1 MGHFSEQAWVD
12 FIREFEQ
19 AERPQMELHL
29 TSACGDCTQ
38 IHDTWKRV
46 HTAALRESLYAPP
59 ASAVRLIKLEF
70 AARQSGEVKPPVFAN
85 LTFDT
90 FAKPALA
97 GIRSAAASARQMLY
111 ETEGLA
117 VDLRFDRPPTGNL
130 VHVTG
135 QVLDKQQPHAALE
148 SVLVIVWTPKGLPVA
163 ETRANAFGEFNFQ
176 LEPQNHLR
184 LSIQTAGRKPVSISL
199 ANLGTESRSDGTE
212 AVNDGNQ

>member
-12 FIREFEQ
+12 FIRGFEQ

-29 TSACGDCTQ
+29 ASACSNCTQ

-46 HTAALRESLYAPP
+46 HTAALRENLYAAP

-70 AARQSGEVKPPVFAN
+70 ATRKSGETEPPVFAN

-117 VDLRFDRPPTGNL
+117 VDLRFDRSPASQF
-130 VHVTG
+130 VRVTG
-135 QVLDKQQPHAALE
+135 QVLGKREPYAAVAEATVML
-148 SVLVIVWTPKGLPVA
+148 WTSKGLPIA
-163 ETRANAFGEFNFQ
+163 ETRTNAFGEFNLEF
-176 LEPQNHLR
+176 EPQDGLR
-184 LSIQTAGRKPVSISL
+184 LSIHAHSQALVRVFL
-199 ANLGTESRSDGTE
+199 ANFGSENHLDHSDTTT
-212 AVNDGNQ
+212 DGN